1 VKPYRYKEAGLAQ
14 VARAFA
20 PREQRPRRWPAIAL
34 FAVFLWIFCRADSI
48 RGFASAAPNPAARSN
63 EMNLRMAGAV
73 SALMVAGAT
82 SAQSAVQWRVEDGGN
97 GHWYLLQPKVGDWL
111 ACRSASLS
119 QGGDLVSPSSA
130 AENAFVEALVP
141 PKQFPIAWNRVFV
154 GARQTPGTAPS
165 EGWYWVDGSA
175 WSFTDWYFN
184 QPNGGEGFLTMM
196 PDSTGCTWGDYPVD
210 SADIVYFIIEWS
222 ADCNSDGIVDF
233 GQIRAGELVDANA
246 NNIPDCCENGT
257 VCGCPADI
265 VQDGAVNGVDLAA
278 VINAWGTN
286 GGMLPRTDIDRNGIV
301 DGGDLAQ
308 VLGAWGICP

>member
-1 VKPYRYKEAGLAQ
+1 
-14 VARAFA
+14 
-20 PREQRPRRWPAIAL
+20 
-34 FAVFLWIFCRADSI
+34 
-48 RGFASAAPNPAARSN
+48 
-63 EMNLRMAGAV
+63 MNLRMAGAV

-82 SAQSAVQWRVEDGGN
+82 SAQSAVQWRVADGGN
-97 GHWYLLQPKVGDWL
+97 GHWYVLDSENRLWSVAKSHAESVGGHL
-111 ACRSASLS
+111 ATITSASE
-119 QGGDLVSPSSA
+119 QAAIVPLVSGLQADVWLGASRLGSQNVMLWVTGEPFSYAPWSA
-130 AENAFVEALVP
+130 GHPNFEPDRVSLEMNCRPATGEFGLWGVEYP
-141 PKQFPIAWNRVFV
+141 FAW
-154 GARQTPGTAPS
+154 GPGQAS
-165 EGWYWVDGSA
+165 
-175 WSFTDWYFN
+175 
-184 QPNGGEGFLTMM
+184 
-196 PDSTGCTWGDYPVD
+196 
-210 SADIVYFIIEWS
+210 IIEWS

-233 GQIRAGELVDANA
+233 GQIRAGELVDADA